1 MKALQGQ
8 GRGSGTGAGASWGER
23 GRSEEGDSRG
33 RTSMFIQSLLA
44 VFMRDGGGAGPPVG
58 LYQVVTLVC
67 TLK

>member
-1 MKALQGQ
+1 MGG
-8 GRGSGTGAGASWGER
+8 GRGREGGRER
-23 GRSEEGDSRG
+23 GREGGQRKGKGHG
-33 RTSMFIQSLLA
+33 RSSMFVRSLLS